1 MNQSIKLFYIDLY
14 EVPEV
19 ISIDERPE
27 NLPSHKSV
35 SIGTG
40 CTDPY
45 HSEDCSGE
53 YRLAV
58 DSALLYGEKYNK
70 AIALHLKLRL
80 KEEDE
85 KDLNA
90 TQLFIGRNESGW
102 NQVKIELSDI
112 QPIFGGRY
120 ISIDGGSGYLFLQ
133 IVRPG
138 KQGLE
143 QNNYTLAMKRD
154 EVDKIVGVF
163 IENDFLSLKDTE
175 KKGMPDQATPTIIL
189 ENSMGK
195 LHSVW
200 NWAPS
205 IKTGDEAVDE
215 RFHAIY
221 NAILRLER
229 KAQETIEPI
238 HTGPYKA

>member
-1 MNQSIKLFYIDLY
+1 
-14 EVPEV
+14 
-19 ISIDERPE
+19 
-27 NLPSHKSV
+27 
-35 SIGTG
+35 
-40 CTDPY
+40 
-45 HSEDCSGE
+45 
-53 YRLAV
+53 
-58 DSALLYGEKYNK
+58 
-70 AIALHLKLRL
+70 
-80 KEEDE
+80 
-85 KDLNA
+85 
-90 TQLFIGRNESGW
+90 
-102 NQVKIELSDI
+102 VKIELSDI
-112 QPIFGGRY
+112 QPIFGGRL

-133 IVRPG
+133 IVRAG

-143 QNNYTLAMKRD
+143 QKNYALALERD

-195 LHSVW
+195 VHSVW
-200 NWAPS
+200 NWAPP
-205 IKTGDEAVDE
+205 IKTGDETVDE

-221 NAILRLER
+221 NAILRLEI